1 MHERIRTVVTGKK
14 SVKGVER
21 NMSRKYR
28 NHIIK
33 AAAAFVTCT
42 VVFAAAACGKK
53 ESSNN
58 LLTEKEETAREVN
71 MFSPMEKTEA
81 DSVNTARSATDK
93 TVIMAEEK
101 LGIKVSY
108 VTYTAEDYQ
117 DKTYDDVSLDRARSN
132 MDDIYLLNPD
142 TIKILGEEGRLMDL
156 SGLSG
161 AQNLRDVVK
170 AANVVNGKLVAI
182 PQEVVAYGLFINKD
196 MFDMYELELPET
208 PEEFL
213 ECCRV
218 FKENGIETPVGANRW
233 WLETF
238 VLAQA
243 YADLYNG
250 GNTEAEIA
258 ALNSGESRYSDYMRP
273 GFEFLQ
279 EMIDKGYIDA
289 KKAYVSE
296 AIEGEGADFLTQKTP
311 IVMAYW
317 GAANTDTAYGDPDF
331 EMLVI
336 GFPSSRGQMPVMP
349 MTGFAVGAEA
359 EHAEDAMRAV
369 DVMTSD
375 EALKVYAE
383 TNRVISPSKNVEV
396 ECIPALKPLNDR
408 IQENIYVLG
417 ANAGMKLEQ
426 WGNTCLVVRE
436 LLNGA
441 TVDECMAEFDR
452 LQEETLDQ

>member
-1 MHERIRTVVTGKK
+1 MRYFNRSSIKK
-14 SVKGVER
+14 LGIVCMAGIAVLT
-21 NMSRKYR
+21 
-28 NHIIK
+28 I
-33 AAAAFVTCT
+33 
-42 VVFAAAACGKK
+42 AACG
-53 ESSNN
+53 ENGGSSNN
-58 LLTEKEETAREVN
+58 LIVVEKDNKRIVN
-71 MFSPMEKTEA
+71 LFSPMEKKEPN
-81 DSVNTARSATDK
+81 VENVARSAADK
-93 TVIMAEEK
+93 TILMAEER
-101 LGIKVSY
+101 LGLSVGY

-117 DKTYDDVSLDRARSN
+117 DKSYDDVALDRARN
-132 MDDIYLLNPD
+132 DMDDMYLLNPD
-142 TIKILGEEGRLMDL
+142 TIRILAEEGKLKDL
-156 SGLSG
+156 SGLDC
-161 AQNLRDVVK
+161 AKNLRDVVK
-170 AANVVNGKLVAI
+170 AANVVDGKLVAI

-196 MFDMYELELPET
+196 MFDQYGLELPET

-258 ALNSGESRYSDYMRP
+258 ALNSGERKYSDYMRP

-296 AIEGEGADFLTQKTP
+296 AIEGEGADFLAQKTP

-317 GAANTDTAYGDPDF
+317 GAANTETAYGKTDF
-331 EMLVI
+331 KMLVI

-349 MTGFAVGAEA
+349 MTGFAVGINA
-359 EHAEDAMRAV
+359 EHGEDALEV
-369 DVMTSD
+369 LDVILSD
-375 EALKVYAE
+375 EALQVYAE

-396 ECIPALKPLNDR
+396 ECIPELKPLNDR
-408 IQENIYVLG
+408 IQENVYVLG
-417 ANAGMKLEQ
+417 ANASMNVEQ
-426 WGNTCLVVRE
+426 WGNTCLIVRD

-452 LQEETLDQ
+452 LQEEALTR

>member
-1 MHERIRTVVTGKK
+1 M
-14 SVKGVER
+14 
-21 NMSRKYR
+21 NLL
-28 NHIIK
+28 IK
-33 AAAAFVTCT
+33 CNLKRLGIMCIAGIAFCT
-42 VVFAAAACGKK
+42 MVACGEKGGLDTELIVVEK
-53 ESSNN
+53 NDERVVN
-58 LLTEKEETAREVN
+58 L
-71 MFSPMEKTEA
+71 FSPMEKTEA
-81 DSVNTARSATDK
+81 NVENVARSAADK
-93 TVIMAEEK
+93 TILMAEEK
-101 LGIKVSY
+101 LGLRVGY

-117 DKTYDDVSLDRARSN
+117 DKTYDDVTLERVRND

-142 TIKILGEEGRLMDL
+142 TIRILAEEDRLRDL
-156 SGLSG
+156 SDLDS
-161 AQNLRDVVK
+161 AKNLRDVVK
-170 AANVVNGKLVAI
+170 AANMVDGKLVAI
-182 PQEVVAYGLFINKD
+182 PQEVVAYGLFINKS
-196 MFDMYELELPET
+196 MFDQYGLELPET

-258 ALNSGESRYSDYMRP
+258 ALNSGETKYSDYMRP

-279 EMIDKGYIDA
+279 EMIDKGYVDA
-289 KKAYVSE
+289 EKAYVSE
-296 AIEGEGADFLTQKTP
+296 AIEGEGADFLAQKTP

-317 GAANTDTAYGDPDF
+317 GAANTETAYGKTDF
-331 EMLVI
+331 EMTVI
-336 GFPSSRGQMPVMP
+336 GFPSSRGQMPVIP
-349 MTGFAVGAEA
+349 MTGFGVGINA
-359 EHAEDAMRAV
+359 EHGEDALKVM
-369 DVMTSD
+369 DVILSD
-375 EALKVYAE
+375 EALQVYAE

-408 IQENIYVLG
+408 IQQNVYVLG
-417 ANAGMKLEQ
+417 ANASMNVEQ
-426 WGNTCLVVRE
+426 WGNTCLIVRD

-452 LQEETLDQ
+452 LQEEALAK